1 MIEVDEFKILKMCP
15 RCDSVLQI
23 VKNIHE
29 LRFEVRGLRRYD
41 NPKCPGGNKNLID
54 RDYVGAKNIIRCGRS
69 MVVTGEERPESLRR
83 GGRRT
88 EMETFILKTAH
99 SLWKEKPSKKRS

>member
-1 MIEVDEFKILKMCP
+1 MR
-15 RCDSVLQI
+15 RCGNSKYLS
-23 VKNIHE
+23 
-29 LRFEVRGLRRYD
+29 R
-41 NPKCPGGNKNLID
+41 NKNFIR
-54 RDYVGAKNIIRCGRS
+54 RDCAGAKNAMRYGKSI
-69 MVVTGEERPESLRR
+69 VVTEEERPESLRR